1 MSNITND
8 RKGYEALNGLGD
20 PNYTDLTSWIQ
31 ADAPIPGPVY
41 ASTSIPNISA
51 PTTGFDWTSLIM
63 PLEKTGLQIASNVT
77 NPAYNTPGSY
87 TRLADGTV
95 IATAGTASTNYG
107 SVAPI
112 NLSSMFSGSGSSM
125 LPLLL
130 IGGVILLFV
139 SIGGKH

>member
-8 RKGYEALNGLGD
+8 RMGYEGMCGLGD
-20 PNYTDLTSWIQ
+20 PSYTDLTSWIQ
-31 ADAPIPGPVY
+31 ADAPILGPVY

-95 IATAGTASTNYG
+95 IATAGTAATNYG
-107 SVAPI
+107 SISPTSFTSI
-112 NLSSMFSGSGSSM
+112 LGSGGSSM